1 MKSVSHKLRAGLL
14 EFPTDH
20 GSLYAAPSF
29 CQRLYLLW
37 IFRNFRSLAPPVLT
51 HPQQQFIAKL
61 TESAVALESD
71 ALHRPCVIGTIED
84 VAKVPARKKP
94 AAVSASNVVELPM
107 RKAITLIVP
116 AVGAERIT
124 FPQKQPTPFSRELE
138 RAGNSPALVTRMS
151 PPARFPARL
160 GNSEPSDDRSKP
172 SPKLTCVRWASATAS
187 ILAFLGVLIY
197 LAQVRTPL
205 STAGFKVQ
213 VAPRP
218 QPAPQTQSRPAER
231 PQPPKAI
238 AALELKTS
246 PTDVAFTAPPKSKG
260 MTHAKPEIL
269 RQSTMELDSLS
280 TARVHI
286 PGAPDRG
293 LTYPEAPDP
302 NLKGVVNLRA
312 LIAPDGSVRKVT
324 LVDGKRSLGLA
335 AARAVRHWR
344 YRLPDSSGQ
353 AVEAETTITFHFV
366 GDDAVSVSF
375 PSSAPLKQN

>member
-14 EFPTDH
+14 ELRTDQ
-20 GSLYAAPSF
+20 GSMYAKPSF
-29 CQRLYLLW
+29 RQRLYLLW
-37 IFRNFRSLAPPVLT
+37 IFRNFRSLARPVLT
-51 HPQQQFIAKL
+51 HHQQEFIAKL

-71 ALHRPCVIGTIED
+71 ALHRPCIIGTIED
-84 VAKVPARKKP
+84 VVKVPARKKP
-94 AAVSASNVVELPM
+94 AAISASNVVELPT
-107 RKAITLIVP
+107 RKPMTLIVP
-116 AVGAERIT
+116 AVGAERII
-124 FPQKQPTPFSRELE
+124 FPQKQPTAFSRELE
-138 RAGNSPALVTRMS
+138 SAGNSPAPVTKMS
-151 PPARFPARL
+151 APAEFPARL
-160 GNSEPSDDRSKP
+160 GNSEPSDDRSKR
-172 SPKLTCVRWASATAS
+172 SPKLNWPRWASAAAS
-187 ILAFLGVLIY
+187 IAAFFGVLIY

-218 QPAPQTQSRPAER
+218 QPAAQTQSRPAET
-231 PQPPKAI
+231 PQPRKAI

-246 PTDVAFTAPPKSKG
+246 PTDVAFTAQPKSKAI
-260 MTHAKPEIL
+260 TRAKPEIP

-312 LIAPDGSVRKVT
+312 LIAPDGSVRQVT
-324 LVDGKRSLGLA
+324 VLDGKRSLGLA

-344 YRLPDSSGQ
+344 YRPPDSSGQ